1 MTKNKN
7 FLSRNKLSIGFAI
20 ELTVSEMIRKD
31 LVIDTEVSDFEKQC
45 VQFLVAAAKKFF
57 ERSPLG
63 SMIVKHTRCLDPK
76 HFDSNNALETTTEA
90 FNI

>member
-7 FLSRNKLSIGFAI
+7 FLSRNKLSIGFAT
-20 ELTVSEMIRKD
+20 ELTVSEMIRKNF
-31 LVIDTEVSDFEKQC
+31 VIDTGVSDFEKQC
-45 VQFLVAAAKKFF
+45 VQFLVAAAKEFF